1 MRQNI
6 PSGALWEGAVGYSR
20 AVRVGPFVFVA
31 GTTAVRPDGG
41 VDSPDAYD
49 QAKAALRKI
58 EDALARA
65 GAALE
70 HVVRTRIFVADIGDA
85 EAVGRA
91 HGEAFREIRPAATMV
106 GVSALIAP
114 DLKVEIEAD
123 AVIPSPTQ
131 GP

>member
-6 PSGALWEGAVGYSR
+6 SSGAPWEPTVGYSR
-20 AVRVGPFVFVA
+20 AVRSGPFVFVA
-31 GTTAVRPDGG
+31 GTTAVRADGG
-41 VDSPDAYD
+41 VDSLDAYA

-58 EDALARA
+58 EEALIQA
-65 GAALE
+65 GGRLD
-70 HVVRTRIFVADIGDA
+70 HVVRTRIFVTDIGDA

-91 HGEAFREIRPAATMV
+91 HGEAFAQIRPAATMV
-106 GVSALIAP
+106 EVSALMTP

-123 AVIPSPTQ
+123 AIVPQPET

>member
-6 PSGALWEGAVGYSR
+6 SSGAPWEPTVGYSR
-20 AVRVGPFVFVA
+20 AVRSGPFVFVA

-41 VDSPDAYD
+41 VDSTDAYA
-49 QAKAALRKI
+49 QAKVVLRKI
-58 EDALARA
+58 EAALAQA
-65 GAALE
+65 GGRLD
-70 HVVRTRIFVADIGDA
+70 HVVRTRIFLTGIGDS

-91 HGEAFREIRPAATMV
+91 HGEAFRDIRPASTMV
-106 GVSALIAP
+106 EVSALMTP

-123 AVIPSPTQ
+123 AIVPQPET